1 MLVKVWSTLSGRLLA
16 TLRGASSEITDMAV
30 NVENTLL
37 AAGSL
42 DRILRVWCLQSTA
55 PVAVLI
61 RHTSMITSVNFCP
74 IARGDFRYLVS
85 TSSDGS
91 IAFWEYTH
99 HPIGSKTVF
108 E

>member
-1 MLVKVWSTLSGRLLA
+1 MFSIVTFLNEMHLLQFKFQTCICVFQGADDLLVKIWSTQSGRLLA

-42 DRILRVWCLQSTA
+42 DRVLRVWCLQSTA

-61 RHTSMITSVNFCP
+61 AHTGMITGLS
-74 IARGDFRYLVS
+74 LELS
-85 TSSDGS
+85 T
-91 IAFWEYTH
+91 
-99 HPIGSKTVF
+99 
-108 E
+108 